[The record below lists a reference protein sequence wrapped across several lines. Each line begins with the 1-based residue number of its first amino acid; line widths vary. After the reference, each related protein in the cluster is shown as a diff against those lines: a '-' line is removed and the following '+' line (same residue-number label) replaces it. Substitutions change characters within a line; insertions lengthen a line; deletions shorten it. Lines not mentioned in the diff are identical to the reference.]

1 MARVPRDLTLGRV
14 DRTSLRSCDA
24 NVNGIVETQ
33 CVRSWNKRNLYLIGR
48 EIFYTTH
55 FINTTL
61 KISLLILFDGIRVSK
76 KISKEIT
83 KFAFLSEDR
92 IRDRFDANER
102 RLELI
107 EK

>member
-1 MARVPRDLTLGRV
+1 MLME
-14 DRTSLRSCDA
+14 SSKH
-24 NVNGIVETQ
+24 NVF
-33 CVRSWNKRNLYLIGR
+33 VRGTNEIYLIGR

-55 FINTTL
+55 FINTAL
-61 KISLLILFDGIRVSK
+61 KISFLISFDGIRVSK